1 MKTKLAAAALFA
13 AISFTGSTMLF
24 AQQPTQQPS
33 PEAGQQPGPGMRG
46 PRGPRDF
53 KRGGM
58 GAFRQLDLTDAQRQ
72 QLREISERFRES
84 TRTQREQ
91 MRPFHEQLRQG
102 GTLSTDDQA
111 KLNALREQLRGLE
124 RQSHEEMLS
133 VLTPEQ
139 RAKLDQLKEE
149 HKAHRERFGHKKGM
163 EGQQPQQPT
172 QP

>member
-1 MKTKLAAAALFA
+1 MKTKFAAAALFA
-13 AISFTGSTMLF
+13 AMSFAGSTALF

-58 GAFRQLDLTDAQRQ
+58 GAFRQLDLTDSQRQ

-111 KLNALREQLRGLE
+111 KLNELREQIRGLE

-139 RAKLDQLKEE
+139 KAKLDQLKEE
-149 HKAHRERFGHKKGM
+149 RKRDHPRFDRKRGM